1 MLFFQPPVVEPL
13 VHQPNQPMEGV
24 CDEEVHNDLIG
35 RREQDVT
42 MADGDEQEQ
51 QHIDEED
58 QGSMSDKGLIA
69 DGGVHDEIDVG
80 GGGQQ
85 EGAIADGGEQKV
97 N

>member
-24 CDEEVHNDLIG
+24 CDEEVQNDLIG
-35 RREQDVT
+35 GREQDVT
-42 MADGDEQEQ
+42 MAE
-51 QHIDEED
+51 EED

-69 DGGVHDEIDVG
+69 DGGAHDELDVG
-80 GGGQQ
+80 GGRQQ
-85 EGAIADGGEQKV
+85 EGAIADGGAHEV